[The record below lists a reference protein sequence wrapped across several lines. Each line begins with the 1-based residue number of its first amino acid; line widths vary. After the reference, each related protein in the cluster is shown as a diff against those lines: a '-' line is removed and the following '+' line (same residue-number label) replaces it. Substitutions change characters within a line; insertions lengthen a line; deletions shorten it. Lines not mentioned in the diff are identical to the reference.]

1 MQCEPIEAQLG
12 LLVPSV
18 LKTLTVTSF
27 EHIIETVP
35 FLG

>member
-1 MQCEPIEAQLG
+1 MQCEPLEAQLG

-27 EHIIETVP
+27 EHIIETYIFV
-35 FLG
+35 